1 MWLIISF
8 LMTSLDLF
16 RTFLA
21 VHRAGSVT
29 AAAQL
34 LGLSQPAVTAQLK
47 ALEKNVKKPLFHR
60 HARGVTTTA
69 AGEDLARRL
78 AGPLDDLTAA
88 VGDFVDGKVAL
99 HVGGPADFMSVKVVP
114 ALVRLPDTALRV
126 TFGTQDDLLDELAK
140 GGLDLVISTVR
151 PRVRGVMSAPLYVEE
166 LTVVAAPRWYYPDT
180 SGVLGDAPWVSP
192 AEDLPL
198 VRRYWQTVY
207 KTAPPGSAVVVVPDL
222 RAVLA
227 ATLAGAGATVLPR
240 YMCEYE
246 LATGELREL
255 IVRGELPKDTIY
267 LAVRTGAFS
276 EPHIARARDLLMA
289 RAVDW

>member
-1 MWLIISF
+1 
-8 LMTSLDLF
+8 MTSLDLL

-47 ALEKNVKKPLFHR
+47 ALEKTVDKPLFHR

-78 AGPLDDLTAA
+78 SGPLDDLAAA
-88 VGDFVDGKVAL
+88 VGDFVGGKVAL
-99 HVGGPADFMSVKVVP
+99 HVGGPAELMSMKVVP
-114 ALVRLPDTALRV
+114 AMVELPDTALRV
-126 TFGTQDDLLDELAK
+126 TFGMPDDLLDALVK
-140 GGLDLVISTVR
+140 GGLDLVISSVR
-151 PRVRGVMSAPLYVEE
+151 PRVRGVVFAPLYTEE
-166 LTVVAAPRWYYPDT
+166 LTIVAAPRWYYPDT
-180 SGVLGDAPWVSP
+180 SGVLGDAPWVAY

-198 VRRYWQTVY
+198 IRRYWQTIY
-207 KTAPPGSAVVVVPDL
+207 KSPPEGSAVVVVPDL

-227 ATLAGAGATVLPR
+227 ATIAGAGATVLPR
-240 YMCEYE
+240 YLCDYH
-246 LATGELREL
+246 LATGALREL
-255 IVRGELPKDTIY
+255 IIRDKLPTNTIY
-267 LAVRTGAFS
+267 LAVRSGAFA

-289 RAVDW
+289 RASEW

>member
-1 MWLIISF
+1 
-8 LMTSLDLF
+8 MTSLDLL

-47 ALEKNVKKPLFHR
+47 ALEKHLGKPLFNR

-88 VGDFVDGKVAL
+88 VGDFVGGKVAL
-99 HVGGPADFMSVKVVP
+99 HVGGPAELMSLKAVP
-114 ALVRLPDTALRV
+114 SLVELRDTALRV
-126 TFGTQDDLLDELAK
+126 TFGTAEELLDELAK

-151 PRVRGVMSAPLYVEE
+151 PRVRGIVSAPLFVEE

-180 SGVLGDAPWVSP
+180 TGVLGEAPWVSCT
-192 AEDLPL
+192 EDLSL
-198 VRRYWQTVY
+198 IRRFWQAVY
-207 KTAPPGSAVVVVPDL
+207 RTTPPGNAVVVVPDL

-240 YMCEYE
+240 YLCEDE
-246 LATGELREL
+246 LATGALREL
-255 IVRGELPKDTIY
+255 VIRGELPTDTLY
-267 LAVRTGAFS
+267 LAVRTGAFG

-289 RAVDW
+289 HAAEW

>member
-1 MWLIISF
+1 
-8 LMTSLDLF
+8 MTSLDLL

-47 ALEKNVKKPLFHR
+47 TLEKNVKKPLFHR

-78 AGPLDDLTAA
+78 AAPLDGLTAA
-88 VGDFVDGKVAL
+88 VDDFVGGKVAL
-99 HVGGPADFMSVKVVP
+99 HVGGPAELMSVKVVP
-114 ALVRLPDTALRV
+114 ALVELPDTALRV
-126 TFGTQDDLLDELAK
+126 TLGMPGDLLDQLAN
-140 GGLDLVISTVR
+140 GGLDLVVSSIR
-151 PRVRGVMSAPLYVEE
+151 PRVRGIVSAPLYVEE

-180 SGVLGDAPWVSP
+180 SGVLGDAPWVSY

-198 VRRYWQTVY
+198 IRRYWLTVY
-207 KTAPPGSAVVVVPDL
+207 KTMPPGNAVVVVPDL

-240 YMCEYE
+240 YLCEHE
-246 LATGELREL
+246 LATGALREL
-255 IVRGELPKDTIY
+255 ILRGELPTNTIY
-267 LAVRTGAFS
+267 LAARTGAFA
-276 EPHIARARDLLMA
+276 EPHIVRARDLLMA
-289 RAVDW
+289 HAANW

>member
-1 MWLIISF
+1 MGRIISF
-8 LMTSLDLF
+8 LMTSLDLL

-47 ALEKNVKKPLFHR
+47 ALEKTVEKPLFQR

-78 AGPLDDLTAA
+78 ADPLDNLVAA
-88 VGDFVDGKVAL
+88 LGDFVGGKVAL
-99 HVGGPADFMSVKVVP
+99 HVGGPAEFMSLKVVP
-114 ALVRLPDTALRV
+114 TLVELPDTALRV
-126 TFGTQDDLLDELAK
+126 TFGMPDDLLDELVK
-140 GGLDLVISTVR
+140 GGLDLVISSVR
-151 PRVRGVMSAPLYVEE
+151 PRVRGVVFAPLYEEE
-166 LTVVAAPRWYYPDT
+166 LTIVAAPRWYYPDT
-180 SGVLGDAPWVSP
+180 TGVLGDAPWVAY

-198 VRRYWQTVY
+198 IRRYWQTVY
-207 KTAPPGSAVVVVPDL
+207 KSPPQGSAVVVVPDL

-227 ATLAGAGATVLPR
+227 ATVAGAGATVLPR
-240 YMCEYE
+240 YVCEDE
-246 LATGELREL
+246 IATGVLHEL
-255 IVRGELPKDTIY
+255 IIRGKLPTNTIY
-267 LAVRTGAFS
+267 LAVRTGAFA